1 MLELLLVHC
10 VDGRPHWAKVY
21 PWFTPPNNYYS
32 KSLPKFD
39 EFKALLHQVDPNKIF
54 SNSFINRVFHESD
67 EDIK

>member
-1 MLELLLVHC
+1 
-10 VDGRPHWAKVY
+10 VY
-21 PWFTPPNNYYS
+21 PWFTPTNNFYA